1 MSDKSQA
8 QVMLLMLKG
17 ALLEAS
23 EEERK
28 GVLDAVVRVKALAK
42 ELAGDSAIL
51 AVAIANLEMTLEA
64 EE

>member
-8 QVMLLMLKG
+8 QAMLLMLKG
-17 ALLEAS
+17 ALLDVS
-23 EEERK
+23 EEDRK
-28 GVLDAVVRVKALAK
+28 GILDAVVRVKALAK
-42 ELAGDSAIL
+42 EIAGDAAIM

>member
-8 QVMLLMLKG
+8 QAMLLMLKG

-23 EEERK
+23 EEERN
-28 GVLDAVVRVKALAK
+28 GILDAVVRVKALAK
-42 ELAGDSAIL
+42 ELVGDTAIL
-51 AVAIANLEMTLEA
+51 AIAIANLEMTLEA